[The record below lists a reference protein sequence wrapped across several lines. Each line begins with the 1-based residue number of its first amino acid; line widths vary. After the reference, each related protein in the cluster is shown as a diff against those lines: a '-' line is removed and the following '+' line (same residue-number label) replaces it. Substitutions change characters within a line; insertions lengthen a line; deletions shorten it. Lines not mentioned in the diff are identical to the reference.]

1 MKNKS
6 IGFVFSMITC
16 ALSVIILIMLLM
28 YSARGGTV
36 RPVVYVALAVSVICE
51 ASALAGEKRW
61 SDFASILG
69 TAALAYVLMTV
80 LSDGIWNI
88 AESLSGIKMVGIPEL
103 AGMNYALAGVNGA
116 AMITAIIASF
126 LKKSK

>member
-36 RPVVYVALAVSVICE
+36 RPVVYAALVVSVICE